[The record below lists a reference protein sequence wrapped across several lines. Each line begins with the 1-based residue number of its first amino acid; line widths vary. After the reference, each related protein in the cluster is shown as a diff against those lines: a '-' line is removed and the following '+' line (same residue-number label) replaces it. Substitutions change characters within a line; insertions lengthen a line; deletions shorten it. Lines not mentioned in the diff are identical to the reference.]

1 LDEEDS
7 SIKEGSKD
15 SRRDSANTTTIKTLP
30 IACQMEPQ
38 IKLAETLENSLKKE
52 SEEPLAIVS
61 SSLAVRTQT
70 TNSYR
75 NSRKYSPEKMKL
87 NSQEK
92 L

>member
-1 LDEEDS
+1 
-7 SIKEGSKD
+7 
-15 SRRDSANTTTIKTLP
+15 
-30 IACQMEPQ
+30 MEHQ

-52 SEEPLAIVS
+52 SEEPFAIVS
-61 SSLAVRTQT
+61 SSLAIRTQA